1 MNEDE
6 FSRFVQYY
14 RIDFD
19 PNILCIQKP
28 KEQIRKFFDAL
39 YERNYSTMKKIRE
52 DQAKTYGE
60 RVNLGLF
67 HNKLLSF
74 IVSVPFFSENQKKW
88 KSDFE
93 KIEINKEV
101 YDDYELAIFYCMA
114 GYDQIWNLKG
124 QEAQVLLGEALRYAR
139 LSDSLKVEALS
150 LLWLGQFAID
160 EKNLFEGLRL
170 TRKAK
175 DLFFESHQFNRI
187 IDAEIQTACFLE
199 KMNQYAEALS
209 LLDRLENSAKIKP
222 NQEIVNQRIWIA
234 FQQREY
240 EKACRLIEEN
250 RTPDTI
256 LDGNFGLLPMGYFL
270 LRKKEKAMEQLIVML
285 PYAKD
290 PWTKAGLNL
299 VVDLVRDRRKNIH
312 RTLKTLKHQSE
323 LRRKQD
329 IYQFLLGCVIRSR
342 QESIQKADL
351 NALRELVEW
360 QKEWIEIES
369 GH

>member
-1 MNEDE
+1 M
-6 FSRFVQYY
+6 
-14 RIDFD
+14 
-19 PNILCIQKP
+19 
-28 KEQIRKFFDAL
+28 
-39 YERNYSTMKKIRE
+39 
-52 DQAKTYGE
+52 
-60 RVNLGLF
+60 
-67 HNKLLSF
+67 
-74 IVSVPFFSENQKKW
+74 
-88 KSDFE
+88 
-93 KIEINKEV
+93 
-101 YDDYELAIFYCMA
+101 AIFYCMA